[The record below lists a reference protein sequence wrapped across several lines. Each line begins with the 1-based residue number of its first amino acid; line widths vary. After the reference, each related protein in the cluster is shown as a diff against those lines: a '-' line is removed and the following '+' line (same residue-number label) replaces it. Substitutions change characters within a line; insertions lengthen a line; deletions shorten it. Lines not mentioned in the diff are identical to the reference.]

1 MFTNN
6 KKGEERMS
14 TENYQ
19 ELVNRLR
26 KEDASLTDADL
37 AKISESAIDEANAEV
52 QQLTI
57 MHYCTGIETVRVY
70 MRAADNP
77 NNFIYKMRLDFAGN
91 PQANT
96 CTLEILAQAA
106 TDFADEEL
114 RQAIEA
120 NPVTT
125 EKIRAILRKA

>member
-1 MFTNN
+1 MT
-6 KKGEERMS
+6 KECYEK
-14 TENYQ
+14 
-19 ELVNRLR
+19 LVKRLR
-26 KEDASLTDADL
+26 DQDSSLTDGEIAQVAEQAVKLGD
-37 AKISESAIDEANAEV
+37 AEV
-52 QQLTI
+52 QQATI
-57 MHYCTGIETVRVY
+57 MHYSTGIETVRVY